1 MLGHTIDMSGFYIG
15 PLIMVLTV
23 AEWEKRKLT
32 GSQVFFDAVEREGVS
47 VL

>member
-1 MLGHTIDMSGFYIG
+1 MSGFYIG

-23 AEWEKRKLT
+23 TEWEKRKLT
-32 GSQVFFDAVEREGVS
+32 GSQVFFDKVEHEGVS